1 MIKKLLRKRII
12 ISIIILLVVIIMAF
26 IIFGG
31 NKYKYIDNG
40 TVVYTRSEI
49 SKVSLYVG
57 ETINYN
63 MKIIYRSDINML
75 FKDISFD
82 DTADISRIIS
92 SNTTIENIGN
102 YKEQNTYY
110 ELSFYDT
117 GKFVISGFSLTYTV
131 NNRKEIINGE
141 NIEVTVLAFSDGE
154 TLPPLNK
161 PLDIKTP
168 WYIYVFILLI
178 IFLIGLVI
186 FFIIKKLGKK
196 DKRVEINEV
205 DEDKNALILL
215 DNLYSKNYIRLSMQP
230 NFYFELTEI
239 FKSYL
244 STKFSIG
251 LAKMTTREFVLYSD
265 KNIIPEYED
274 IVSFLEFSDY
284 IKFAKK
290 STDQRKMQ
298 SDFYFCKDYIIKHKN
313 KKCL

>member
-12 ISIIILLVVIIMAF
+12 IPIIIFLVVIIMIF
-26 IIFGG
+26 IIYSRE
-31 NKYKYIDNG
+31 KYKYIDYG
-40 TVVYTRSEI
+40 AVVYTCSEI

-63 MKIIYRSDINML
+63 MKIIYLRDINMS
-75 FKDISFD
+75 FEDISFD

-92 SNTTIENIGN
+92 SNTTIKELGN

-117 GKFVISGFSLTYTV
+117 GKFVISGFNLTYTV
-131 NNRKEIINGE
+131 NNKKEIINGE
-141 NIEVTVLAFSDGE
+141 NIEITVLAFSDGE

-178 IFLIGLVI
+178 IVLIGLVI

-196 DKRVEINEV
+196 DKRMDVNEV

-215 DNLYSKNYIRLSMQP
+215 DNLYSKNYIRLSVQT
-230 NFYFELTEI
+230 NFYFEITEI
-239 FKSYL
+239 FKTYL
-244 STKFSIG
+244 STRFSIG

-265 KNIIPEYED
+265 KNIIPEYESV
-274 IVSFLEFSDY
+274 VSFLEFSDY

-290 STDQRKMQ
+290 STDQRKME